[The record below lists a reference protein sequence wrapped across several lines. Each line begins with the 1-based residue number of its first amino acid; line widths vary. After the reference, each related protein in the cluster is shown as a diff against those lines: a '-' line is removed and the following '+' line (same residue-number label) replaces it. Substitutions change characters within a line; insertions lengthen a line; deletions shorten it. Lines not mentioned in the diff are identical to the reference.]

1 MEIPILSEVLIIL
14 GLSVLVILVFHR
26 LRLPTILGF
35 LITGVIAGPYGLKLV
50 SVSHEVEVF
59 AEIGVISLL
68 FIIGLEFSLKT
79 LATIKRTVLLGGTFQ
94 VFLTIAVTLVTLY
107 LFGFSWQNALFM
119 GFLFSLSS
127 TAIVLKSLQDSNEIN
142 TPHGKVVLG
151 ILIYQDII
159 VVAMMLVSPM
169 LGGNNENLLS
179 TFLLLGLKL
188 LIIILVTI
196 YGSRY
201 FVPKLLFAVAR
212 TKSKELFVLAI
223 VVICFS
229 VAWLTSAFGLSLA
242 LGAFLAGLII
252 SESEYSH
259 QATSNILPF
268 REIFSAFFFVSI
280 GMLLDIG
287 FFLNHILL
295 IVSFTIIVGVVKFFI
310 AGSAALILRYPPRT
324 AFIVGMDLFQVGE
337 FAFILSATGITYGL
351 ISTNMYQYFLAIS
364 ILSMAITPFA
374 IKYANHLADKV
385 VYQRLPKIIRDRLI
399 RFRTKENLGAL
410 KPDFNDHLVIIG
422 FGINGKNVA
431 RAARFAGIPYAIVE
445 LNPETVREARVAGE
459 PIVYGDAVNDFI
471 LNHLHLATARVVV
484 IAISDPDATKKILVS
499 IRDISKTVHII
510 IRTRF
515 VQEIEEN
522 MRLGGDE
529 VIPEEFETS
538 IEIFSRVLN
547 KYLVPMNEIN
557 KFIRQFRSDSYEM
570 LRPQDNA
577 PFLKRSQLEIPHIS
591 ITCVH
596 VERTDSEFVGK
607 PLRETKLRE
616 SYGITLIAIKR
627 EEKFFTEISPD
638 TKIRQGDLIYIFGK
652 PSNLQK
658 LYDRLAL

>member
-14 GLSVLVILVFHR
+14 GLSVLVILIFFR
-26 LRLPTILGF
+26 LKLPTILGF

-79 LATIKRTVLLGGTFQ
+79 LATIKRTVLVGGTLQ
-94 VFLTIAVTLVTLY
+94 VFLTIAVTLISLY
-107 LFGFSWQNALFM
+107 LVGFNWQNALFM

-188 LIIILVTI
+188 LIIILITI

-201 FVPKLLFAVAR
+201 FVPRLLFAVAR

-280 GMLLDIG
+280 GMLLDIR
-287 FFLNHILL
+287 
-295 IVSFTIIVGVVKFFI
+295 FFI
-310 AGSAALILRYPPRT
+310 DHVILIIALTLLVGLLKFLIAGAAALALKYPLRT
-324 AFIVGMDLFQVGE
+324 AFIVGMNLFQVGE
-337 FAFILSATGITYGL
+337 FAFILSATGIIYGL
-351 ISTNMYQYFLAIS
+351 ISTEMYQYFLAIS
-364 ILSMAITPFA
+364 ILSMAITPFS
-374 IKYANHLADKV
+374 IKYSNKIADKI

-399 RFRTKENLGAL
+399 RFRSKASLAAL

-431 RAARFAGIPYAIVE
+431 RAARFAGIPYVIVE
-445 LNPETVREARVAGE
+445 LNPESVQEARISGE
-459 PIVYGDAVNDFI
+459 PIIYGDAVNDFI
-471 LNHLHLATARVVV
+471 LTHLHIATARVVV
-484 IAISDPDATKKILVS
+484 IAISDPVATKKILVS
-499 IRDISKTVHII
+499 IRDISKSVHVI

-522 MRLGGDE
+522 MKLGGDE

-557 KFIRQFRSDSYEM
+557 KFVRQFRSDAYEM
-570 LRPQDNA
+570 LRPQDSA
-577 PFLKRSQLEIPHIS
+577 PFLKRNQLEIPHIS

-596 VERTDSEFVGK
+596 VERADPQFIGK
-607 PLRETKLRE
+607 PLKETKLRE
-616 SYGITLIAIKR
+616 TYGITLIAIKR
-627 EEKFFTEISPD
+627 EGNFFTEINAD
-638 TKIRQGDLIYIFGK
+638 IKIKQGDLIYIFGK

-658 LYDRLAL
+658 LYEKLAL